1 MSTEESKTMSE
12 ICWFSPF
19 HICNLGIQMFLGAP
33 SAVDENIRAE
43 TTLEK
48 LFKNMLFKENH
59 FLCDTAKDIKILGN
73 WSCIHSMEN

>member
-1 MSTEESKTMSE
+1 
-12 ICWFSPF
+12 
-19 HICNLGIQMFLGAP
+19 MFLGAP